1 MTTTDRSDSAWSRW
15 TGAGFWNIYF
25 LGIFALAQGGYLR
38 LNLAYNAAL
47 LAFVLWPLETRW
59 LRALRLVIALPAAF
73 ALAWHQSWLPG
84 PDAVLAN
91 AANLA
96 DFSVDY
102 LIELVTGAV
111 SPVWAAAVFAAVAA
125 LLLLGRWVRLT
136 AVTLAWFAFLLVKP
150 WVMPYLSAPVPGV
163 EVGAQ
168 PVRTAGAVNAAGALP
183 AAPASA
189 DPVAQTEPAT
199 PDGIEAWYKR
209 FVAYERDRK
218 AEFPSERPADAAPFD
233 LVILNICSLS
243 DDDLEVSKLDAHP
256 VLSRFDIRFA
266 NFSSATAYSGPAT
279 LRLLRGACGQPAHQ
293 ALYDG
298 RAASCE
304 TMNLLGGLG
313 FSQSLYMDH
322 NGKFDNYLSSLR
334 ERAGLTPVLSP
345 LSRLRV
351 RYEAFDGE
359 PIYDSADLLN
369 AWLSDREAD
378 AKAGNAQSG
387 NAAFFNLVAL
397 HDGNRL
403 PGTKKGLAFEPRAKA
418 LLDDLDQWMDKVEAS
433 GRRVMLVVV
442 PEHGAAVRG
451 DRIQMARLREIPSP
465 RITRVPAAV
474 KFFGVKTDARTVVKD
489 EMSYLGLTS
498 LIGRVIEGDVWK
510 KGEVSTAELVKD
522 LPTTHSVSEN
532 SGARV
537 LFYHGKPWVSLRGEE
552 WLPYEE

>member
-1 MTTTDRSDSAWSRW
+1 MTMTDRPDSAWARW

-38 LNLAYNAAL
+38 LNFAYNAAL
-47 LAFVLWPLETRW
+47 LAFVLWPLESRW
-59 LRALRLVIALPAAF
+59 LRVLRQAIALPVAF
-73 ALAWHQSWLPG
+73 ALAWHQSWLPR

-96 DFSVDY
+96 DFSLDY
-102 LIELVTGAV
+102 LLELVTGAV

-150 WVMPYLSAPVPGV
+150 WVMPYFSAPVPGV
-163 EVGAQ
+163 EVGTQ
-168 PVRTAGAVNAAGALP
+168 PVRTASEVKAAGAVP
-183 AAPASA
+183 VASN

-218 AEFPSERPADAAPFD
+218 AEFPSERPADAVPFD
-233 LVILNICSLS
+233 IVILNICSLS
-243 DDDLEVSKLDAHP
+243 DDDLAVSKLDSHP

-298 RAASCE
+298 RAPSCE

-322 NGKFDNYLSSLR
+322 NGKFDDYLTSLR
-334 ERAGLTPVLSP
+334 ERAGLPPDLSP

-359 PIYDSADLLN
+359 PIYDSAGLLN
-369 AWLSDREAD
+369 AWLSDREKAAD
-378 AKAGNAQSG
+378 AQGNASV
-387 NAAFFNLVAL
+387 FNLVAL

-403 PGTKKGLAFEPRAKA
+403 PGTKKSMAFEPRAKA

-465 RITRVPAAV
+465 HITRVPAAV

-498 LIGRVIEGDVWK
+498 LIGRVIEGNVWK
-510 KGEVSTAELVKD
+510 KGEVATAELVKD
-522 LPTTHSVSEN
+522 LPGTHSVSEN